1 MSTTWLTTKAAAAF
15 TGFSAGTLRNWRSYG
30 LGPKATKL
38 PNGSIRY
45 EAAELERWMLSGVE
59 AAD

>member
-1 MSTTWLTTKAAAAF
+1 MTQWLTERQAAEY
-15 TGFSAGTLRNWRSYG
+15 TGLARGTLRNWRAYG

-45 EAAELERWMLSGVE
+45 NAEVLEQWMLGGS
-59 AAD
+59 